1 MRKESGAFAVPL
13 FRALWTAALVSNFG
27 TLMHAT
33 AAAWL
38 MTTLTTSP
46 LLVALVQTAAT
57 APALFVGLA
66 GGVLAD
72 TLDRRVLLM
81 ITQGWMML
89 VTLALGLLTIFGLV
103 NPWVLLGLTFLLGV
117 GMALNLPSWQA
128 LVQDV
133 VAREQVASAVSLNS
147 ISFNLARSVG
157 PAVGGWLTGA
167 FGAGVVFL
175 LNAGSF
181 LGTVGVL
188 GAWRRPRPERKPRV
202 PLASRLAEGA
212 RFVWTERRVRSAMV
226 RATLFVS
233 CASSIGA
240 LLPLFV
246 RDELRLPVTGYGTL
260 LALYG
265 AGSVAGALALPR
277 LRMRWEVE
285 RIVGVANLVFAAAI
299 LGLAAAPNEWMA
311 GAAMVVAGVCW
322 TGLLVNLN
330 VTVQMAAPEAVRGR
344 TMSFYLLT
352 FQGSFAVG
360 SAVAGGLAGV
370 VGLRGALVVCGVAMI
385 AGWCARGWLPLGG
398 AEG

>member
-1 MRKESGAFAVPL
+1 
-13 FRALWTAALVSNFG
+13 
-27 TLMHAT
+27 
-33 AAAWL
+33 
-38 MTTLTTSP
+38 MTTLTSSP

-57 APALFVGLA
+57 APALLVGLA

-72 TLDRRVLLM
+72 TLDRRVWLILM
-81 ITQGWMML
+81 QVWMML
-89 VTLALGLLTIFGLV
+89 VTAALGLLTVFGMV
-103 NPWVLLGLTFLLGV
+103 NPAILLGLTFLLGV

-188 GAWRRPRPERKPRV
+188 AAWRRPRPERKARRSLRSV
-202 PLASRLAEGA
+202 FAEGG
-212 RFVWTERRVRSAMV
+212 RFVWSDRRVRSAMA
-226 RATLFVS
+226 RAALFVL
-233 CASSIGA
+233 CASSVGA

-246 RDELRLPVTGYGTL
+246 RDELGLPVAGYGTL

-265 AGSVAGALALPR
+265 GGSVVGALALAR
-277 LRMRWEVE
+277 LRTWFSVE
-285 RIVGVANLVFAAAI
+285 RIVGVANLIYAGTI
-299 LGLAAAPNEWMA
+299 LGLAAAPNEWLA
-311 GAAMVVAGVCW
+311 GVAMVVAGVCW
-322 TGLLVNLN
+322 TGMLVNLN

-344 TMSFYLLT
+344 AMSFYLLT

-370 VGLRGALVVCGVAMI
+370 VGLRGALVVCACGMV
-385 AGWCARGWLPLGG
+385 AGWAVRGWLPLG
-398 AEG
+398 EGVCVIGEG

>member
-1 MRKESGAFAVPL
+1 
-13 FRALWTAALVSNFG
+13 
-27 TLMHAT
+27 
-33 AAAWL
+33 

-46 LLVALVQTAAT
+46 LLVALVQTAST
-57 APALFVGLA
+57 APALLVGLA

-72 TLDRRVLLM
+72 TLDRRVWLM
-81 ITQGWMML
+81 ITQVWML
-89 VTLALGLLTIFGLV
+89 VVTLALGLLTILGLV
-103 NPWVLLGLTFLLGV
+103 NPWVLLGFTFLLGV

-133 VAREQVASAVSLNS
+133 VARDQVASAVSLNS

-188 GAWRRPRPERKPRV
+188 AAWRRPRPERKPRER
-202 PLASRLAEGA
+202 LASRLAEGA
-212 RFVWTERRVRSAMV
+212 RFVWAERRVRSAMV

-233 CASSIGA
+233 CASSVGA

-246 RDELRLPVTGYGTL
+246 RDELRLPVAGYGTL

-265 AGSVAGALALPR
+265 AGSVAGALALPAFR
-277 LRMRWEVE
+277 TRFGVE
-285 RIVGVANLVFAAAI
+285 RIVGVANLIYAGAI
-299 LGLAAAPNEWMA
+299 LGLAAAPNEWTA
-311 GAAMVVAGVCW
+311 GAAMVVAGTCW

-330 VTVQMAAPEAVRGR
+330 VIVQMAAPEAVRGR

-360 SAVAGGLAGV
+360 SAVAGGLAGAL
-370 VGLRGALVVCGVAMI
+370 GLRGALLVCGVAMVL
-385 AGWCARGWLPLGG
+385 GWCAKGWLPLLEQ
-398 AEG
+398 EG